1 MVSKELVGSR
11 IRQIRL
17 AQRKTLKD
25 VEARSGFSS
34 THISEIERGRTSP
47 TIGALIRIAHALD
60 KDPSYFIEERE
71 LEEVCIT
78 SPENRPGGPG
88 LDLKAVGH
96 GDGEV
101 RVESLTR
108 GVLGG
113 RLLAFDLNLDPGT
126 EVAPQKLPENGD
138 ICLVCVGGEGTVLLD
153 GKPVPFTQ
161 GSSLHFC
168 VDDAALSIRAGEQQP
183 CRVIIFVDP
192 KEAIA

>member
-47 TIGALIRIAHALD
+47 TIGALLRIAHALD

-71 LEEVCIT
+71 LDEVCIT
-78 SPENRPGGPG
+78 SPENRPTRTPG
-88 LDLKAVGH
+88 LELRGH
-96 GDGEV
+96 SFEL
-101 RVESLTR
+101 EALTR

-113 RLLAFDLNLDPGT
+113 RLLTFELTVESDA
-126 EVAPQKLPENGD
+126 EVLPQRLPETGD
-138 ICLVCVGGEGTVLLD
+138 VCIVCLEGECQLNIGGKTV
-153 GKPVPFTQ
+153 VFAA
-161 GSSLHFC
+161 GSSLHIC
-168 VDDAALSIRAGEQQP
+168 VEEAKFSLQGIAEKRARILVV
-183 CRVIIFVDP
+183 CDP
-192 KEAIA
+192 KEAIST